1 MGQPLYCSAAN
12 AGVWGNGSTPYT
24 WLSSITLLPWLPSF
38 PPQAFPTTISFLM
51 SPQSISPES
60 TSALTLELLHNPY
73 APAPSCCAFWGTSI
87 PVQGTQGCGK
97 NCLILIPFRLPQISC
112 FTLTLK
118 CFSSYP
124 YNCPDVGIGT
134 LLQFSNTL
142 RADPVLLKLVFS
154 PSSFILLSFVW
165 FYISFSDGQVLLSA
179 SVSESVFLMFPWR
192 EMYTVSTYSFTILYS
207 KQVCFVL
214 FCFFNFMA
222 AVIFHR
228 NFEAQKRKICHCF
241 HISLFYLPWSGGTR
255 GHDLCIFNDES

>member
-1 MGQPLYCSAAN
+1 MTQQYHLASMA
-12 AGVWGNGSTPYT
+12 T
-24 WLSSITLLPWLPSF
+24 WLSCTGISH
-38 PPQAFPTTISFLM
+38 TISSFTSPRFI
-51 SPQSISPES
+51 SPQS
-60 TSALTLELLHNPY
+60 TAVLALELLHNPY

-241 HISLFYLPWSGGTR
+241 HISLFYLP
-255 GHDLCIFNDES
+255 